1 VGRSFTLPSL
11 TFRVLALFPV
21 GMNKPK
27 DDGTRFAMELHLK
40 KAKGD
45 EEKDSKGYTVLFA
58 FVLTASPGSTTRSAP
73 EPWWGTG
80 GCSYV
85 DGSTHGSF
93 HGFEFT
99 DAEFDDEFKGFRNC
113 ATATLRCYMRLYDR
127 CGVRGWGPNA
137 DELLAREAAAK
148 KSGKHVRSTV
158 ARKARRESSVDSG
171 EVVRARR
178 GKKRRLDSPPGRDNS
193 AVSVALPVPPF
204 TGALCNVSPEQRR
217 AAILRSFSLS

>member
-80 GCSYV
+80 GCSYM
-85 DGSTHGSF
+85 DGSKHGSF
-93 HGFEFT
+93 SGFVFT
-99 DAEFDDEFKGFRNC
+99 DAQFDDEFKDFRHC

-127 CGVRGWGPNA
+127 CGLRGWGPNA
-137 DELLAREAAAK
+137 NQLLAREAAAVR
-148 KSGKHVRSTV
+148 KSGKRIRSSV
-158 ARKARRESSVDSG
+158 PHKAGRESSVDSR
-171 EVVRARR
+171 EVVRATR
-178 GKKRRLDSPPGRDNS
+178 KKRRSDSPPGRDNS
-193 AVSVALPVPPF
+193 AESVARRVPRF
-204 TGALCNVSPEQRR
+204 TGKLRDVSPEQRR
-217 AAILRSFSLS
+217 A